1 MMKSDIKPVDVG
13 NFPELSIKAM
23 YEDFSEREEVKPY
36 MPPKINQG
44 RQVEKEYFWNI
55 VNTLFED
62 EVDAMVLHAHNQRKS
77 IGEGVLEKELI
88 SMSHEMAELMSKF
101 PWVSVSTH

>member
-1 MMKSDIKPVDVG
+1 MILGGEKKLMLKSDINPVDVG

-23 YEDFSEREEVKPY
+23 YEDFSERPEVKPY
-36 MPPKINQG
+36 MPPKINKG

-62 EVDAMVLHAHNQRKS
+62 EVDAMVSHAHTQRKS
-77 IGEGVLEKELI
+77 IDQGELEKESI
-88 SMSHEMAELMSKF
+88 TMSHEMA
-101 PWVSVSTH
+101 